1 MTFQGIEWVNGVGRI
16 IIVVGEEEGKPLKGP
31 FDGMAVVSRS
41 FPNCCNCSPEG
52 GTQQNRFSQVVSE

>member
-1 MTFQGIEWVNGVGRI
+1 MGEWGGQNYYCC
-16 IIVVGEEEGKPLKGP
+16 VGEEEGKPLKGP

-41 FPNCCNCSPEG
+41 IPNCCNCSPEG